1 MLSRSTP
8 CCERAWPISPIAEE
22 TAAEVL
28 NGAVGLV
35 VIGGDVGVVVGG
47 VVGVVGAVVGGV
59 VGDWL
64 GEVGPDGGGCDWLGG
79 GCEGRGEEDDIVG
92 VCTVNGDGLVE
103 FVVGAAKEDVAVL
116 LGAAGE
122 SEADDVGGEVTLT
135 YPGAALPPPPGDS
148 GGIRFGAPSRT
159 VEVDPAGLCRIP
171 GATKA
176 NAAMAAVDRLPM
188 AIGVGRS
195 GLNGLRARWR
205 AL

>member
-1 MLSRSTP
+1 MLT
-8 CCERAWPISPIAEE
+8 
-22 TAAEVL
+22 VVG
-28 NGAVGLV
+28 GAVGV
-35 VIGGDVGVVVGG
+35 VGGG
-47 VVGVVGAVVGGV
+47 VVGEVGAVVGV

-79 GCEGRGEEDDIVG
+79 GCEGRGAEDDMVG
-92 VCTVNGDGLVE
+92 VCTVYGDGLVE
-103 FVVGAAKEDVAVL
+103 LVVGAAEEVAVL

-122 SEADDVGGEVTLT
+122 SEVADVVGEVTFT

-148 GGIRFGAPSRT
+148 GAMRFGAPSRT

>member
-1 MLSRSTP
+1 
-8 CCERAWPISPIAEE
+8 
-22 TAAEVL
+22 
-28 NGAVGLV
+28 
-35 VIGGDVGVVVGG
+35 
-47 VVGVVGAVVGGV
+47 VVGVVGGG
-59 VGDWL
+59 WL
-64 GEVGPDGGGCDWLGG
+64 GAVGPDDGGCDRLGS
-79 GCEGRGEEDDIVG
+79 GCEGRGADDDMVG
-92 VCTVNGDGLVE
+92 VRSVNGDGLVE
-103 FVVGAAKEDVAVL
+103 LVMGAADEDVAVL

-122 SEADDVGGEVTLT
+122 SEVAEVVGEVTLT

-148 GGIRFGAPSRT
+148 GAIGFGAPSRT
-159 VEVDPAGLCRIP
+159 VEADPAGLCRIP